1 MGYELLMSGTRSLS
15 NTLDEVALRRLWPTK
30 EIINRNFE
38 GTKMMEEAKTL
49 RIISKAGTDLKVDK
63 TGRQAHF
70 QCSLANVPGRW
81 DNADYGRVDCGRPT
95 PSPRE

>member
-1 MGYELLMSGTRSLS
+1 
-15 NTLDEVALRRLWPTK
+15 
-30 EIINRNFE
+30 
-38 GTKMMEEAKTL
+38 MMEEAKTL

-81 DNADYGRVDCGRPT
+81 DNAD
-95 PSPRE
+95 